1 MVDVVFNNDNVT
13 VLGGPSSIDVNVDF
27 GTQGVRGS
35 RIYAVIADPRTLPA
49 NQLPADLIPF
59 DLGIVITPS
68 APDYLKVYQKQ
79 GTSVNDWIALYD
91 IVPNVFSTKAVVTF
105 TNGVA
110 SAQIPVSTVFSGITT
125 FDVAN
130 FAVQYEIEGTTT
142 PPLPIT
148 TASSLSI
155 VPVNGVQ
162 ILNITVTAY
171 EFDGTNWS
179 LLSGDRNVSLFV
191 TVV

>member
-1 MVDVVFNNDNVT
+1 MVDVILNTDELT
-13 VLGGPSSIDVNVDF
+13 VLGGPASIDLDVDF
-27 GTQGVRGS
+27 GTQGIRGS
-35 RIYAVIADPRTLPA
+35 RIYSVIADPRTLPS

-59 DLGIVITPS
+59 DLGIVISPS
-68 APDYLKVYQKQ
+68 EPDYLKVYQKQ
-79 GTSVNDWIALYD
+79 GTNVNDWIALYD
-91 IVPNVFSTKAVVTF
+91 IVPNVFSTKSVVNF
-105 TNGVA
+105 SSGVA
-110 SAQIPVSTVFSGITT
+110 SAQIPVSSVFSGLNSY
-125 FDVAN
+125 DVAN
-130 FAVQYEIEGTTT
+130 FAVQYEIEGNTT

-148 TASSLSI
+148 SSSSLSV

-179 LLSGDRNVSLFV
+179 VLSGNRNVSLFV

>member
-1 MVDVVFNNDNVT
+1 MVDVVLNTDDLT
-13 VLGGPSSIDVNVDF
+13 VLGGPASIDLDVDF
-27 GTQGVRGS
+27 GTQGIRGS
-35 RIYAVIADPRTLPA
+35 RIYAVIADPRTLPSS
-49 NQLPADLIPF
+49 QLPADLIPF

-68 APDYLKVYQKQ
+68 EPDYLKVYQKQ

-91 IVPNVFSTKAVVTF
+91 IVPNVFSTKSVVTF
-105 TNGVA
+105 DSGVA
-110 SAQIPVSTVFSGITT
+110 SAQIPVSTVFSGLTSY
-125 FDVAN
+125 DVAN

-148 TASSLSI
+148 SASSLS
-155 VPVNGVQ
+155 VVAVNGVQ

-179 LLSGDRNVSLFV
+179 LLSGDRSVSLFV

>member
-1 MVDVVFNNDNVT
+1 MVDVILNTDELT
-13 VLGGPSSIDVNVDF
+13 VLGGPASIDLDVDF
-27 GTQGVRGS
+27 GTQGIRGS
-35 RIYAVIADPRTLPA
+35 RIYSVIADPRTLPS

-59 DLGIVITPS
+59 DLGIVISPS
-68 APDYLKVYQKQ
+68 EPDYLKVYQKQ

-91 IVPNVFSTKAVVTF
+91 IVPNVFSTKSVVNF
-105 TNGVA
+105 SSGVA
-110 SAQIPVSTVFSGITT
+110 SAQIPVSSVFSGLNSY
-125 FDVAN
+125 DVAN
-130 FAVQYEIEGTTT
+130 FAVQYEIEGNTT

-148 TASSLSI
+148 SSSSLSV

-179 LLSGDRNVSLFV
+179 VLSGDRNVSLFV

>member
-1 MVDVVFNNDNVT
+1 MVDVVLNTDDLT
-13 VLGGPSSIDVNVDF
+13 VLGGPASIDLDVDF
-27 GTQGVRGS
+27 GTQGIRGS
-35 RIYAVIADPRTLPA
+35 RIYAVIADPRTLPSS
-49 NQLPADLIPF
+49 QLPADLIPF

-68 APDYLKVYQKQ
+68 EPDYLKVYQKQ

-91 IVPNVFSTKAVVTF
+91 IVPNVFSTKSVVTF
-105 TNGVA
+105 DSGVA
-110 SAQIPVSTVFSGITT
+110 SAQIPVSTVFSGLTSY
-125 FDVAN
+125 DVAN

-148 TASSLSI
+148 SASSLS
-155 VPVNGVQ
+155 VVAVNGVQ
-162 ILNITVTAY
+162 VLNITVTAY

-179 LLSGDRNVSLFV
+179 LLSGDRSVSLFV